1 MATQTNVLE
10 GKLTGVWLDI
20 GNGLEYFR
28 CQTDAQLQLTASTT
42 ENDACKPD
50 QTVGASAS
58 GLGISWVTRTVDS
71 KDWQITF
78 SAKAFLDSLG
88 ANQASL
94 AQFFINSATL
104 EVEAEF
110 ATNANTGSHSHPVD
124 HFYTGTGLLTGLTL
138 NGPESGDSTYDV
150 TIDGNGPLTF
160 EEVPHTT

>member
-10 GKLTGVWLDI
+10 GKLTGVWLD
-20 GNGLEYFR
+20 GVYYR

-42 ENDACKPD
+42 ENDTCKPD
-50 QTVGASAS
+50 QTEGDTDVG
-58 GLGISWVTRTVDS
+58 IQWITRTVDS

-78 SAKAFLDSLG
+78 SAKSFLDSLG

-94 AQFFINSATL
+94 AQFFINDATL

-110 ATNANTGSHSHPVD
+110 ATNANFASHSHPVD
-124 HFYTGTGLLTGLTL
+124 HFYTGTGLLTGLTI

-150 TIDGNGPLTF
+150 TIDGNGPLVF
-160 EEVPHTT
+160 ESVPHTT